1 MSIALLLLALAAL
14 VALGLGVS
22 ARSGHEMGLQQWTV
36 AGRGLGTL
44 FVFLLLAGEIYT
56 TFTFLGAAGYAYG
69 FGAPCYYI
77 VAYGTLAYV
86 ISYFILPPVWTYARE
101 HNLVSQ
107 PDFFAHKYKSKPL
120 GIFVAL
126 VGIVALI
133 PYLVLQFVGLGVIVE
148 AASYGSIHKTASVLI
163 GAAVVVLYVITSGVR
178 GTAWTAVVK
187 DVMILSVAAFLGFY
201 LPIHYYGS
209 ITHMFEAVDKA
220 RPGFLD
226 FAASGQSVSWF
237 VSTVLLTALGFFMWP
252 QAMGACYTARNADV
266 FRKNAIVLPLYQLV
280 MLFIIFVGFTAF
292 LQVPGLKGGAT
303 NSALLKIVV
312 ASFPPAV
319 VGIVGAAGVLT
330 ALVPG
335 SLIIMSAAT
344 LCARNVVAPLW
355 PQISDETTVLL
366 AKILVP
372 VIALIGAFFA
382 IAGNS
387 TIVALLL
394 MGYSFVTQLFPA
406 LVSSLLPNSPV
417 TKWGAFAGIA
427 AGVATVVY
435 LSLAHQTMGT
445 LFPALPEMVR
455 DLNVGIV
462 ALIVNLIALG
472 IVSALTARRSG
483 VALRDEH
490 GQA

>member
-22 ARSGHEMGLQQWTV
+22 ARSGHAMGLQQWTV

-163 GAAVVVLYVITSGVR
+163 GAAVV
-178 GTAWTAVVK
+178 K

-209 ITHMFEAVDKA
+209 IPHMFEAVDKA
-220 RPGFLD
+220 RPGFLA

-252 QAMGACYTARNADV
+252 QAMGACYTARDADV

-372 VIALIGAFFA
+372 VIALIGAGFA

-472 IVSALTARRSG
+472 IVSAFTARRSG